1 MTTPTS
7 GAAPLFELHSP
18 VRFTHTDPAAYV
30 FFPRYFEMLQA
41 VIEEWFTQAL
51 DQRYADLII
60 NRRLGTPTAATQCT
74 FMKPSRLGD
83 VVTIAARLEHI
94 GNSSFRIRFFGRCEG
109 EKRLEAVST
118 LVMISLGDGSPQ
130 PIPADLRT
138 KMEAYQAATSDNG

>member
-1 MTTPTS
+1 MTTQQN
-7 GAAPLFELHSP
+7 GIAPLFELHSQ

-51 DQRYADLII
+51 DQKFADLII
-60 NRRLGTPTAATQCT
+60 HHRLGTPTATTQCT

-83 VVTIAARLEHI
+83 VVTIAAKLEHI
-94 GNSSFRIRFFGRCEG
+94 GNSSFRLRFFGSCDG

-118 LVMISLGDGSPQ
+118 LVLISLNDGSPQ
-130 PIPADLRT
+130 RIPDDLRR
-138 KMEAYQAATSDNG
+138 KMQAYQAATSPNG